1 MADMPSARSV
11 VVSTAA
17 WTIGAL
23 SSVGIGLVALSMIGT
38 GFADRPL
45 QPLAP
50 NAVVT
55 DSPDG
60 PTPSTD
66 TMSGQ
71 PTPSVGGANDHT
83 VVTRGG
89 TVIVRCVQSGVYIV
103 GWSPAPGYQTDDLR
117 RGPAATVAI
126 SFEST
131 TREVSINVSCE
142 ANTAQPTIHDEAKSP
157 LDH

>member
-1 MADMPSARSV
+1 MTNMPSARSV

-50 NAVVT
+50 NAAAVT
-55 DSPDG
+55 DSPD
-60 PTPSTD
+60 TPAGSD

-71 PTPSVGGANDHT
+71 PSPSPAGTNDHT

-89 TVIVRCVQSGVYIV
+89 TVIVRCVQSGAYIV

-117 RGPAATVAI
+117 RGPAANVAI
-126 SFEST
+126 TFENT
-131 TREVSINVSCE
+131 QREVSVNVTCE
-142 ANTAQPTIHDEAKSP
+142 ANTAQPTIHDEATNGI
-157 LDH
+157 DH

>member
-45 QPLAP
+45 QALAP

-55 DSPDG
+55 DSPDRPAG
-60 PTPSTD
+60 PDP
-66 TMSGQ
+66 MSAQ
-71 PTPSVGGANDHT
+71 PTASAGPASDHT

-89 TVIVRCVQSGVYIV
+89 TIIVRCVQSGVYIV

-117 RGPAATVAI
+117 RGPAAQVGI
-126 SFEST
+126 SFESVQ
-131 TREVSINVSCE
+131 REVSVNVICQ
-142 ANTAQPTIHDEAKSP
+142 ANTAQPTIHDAAKTGP
-157 LDH
+157 DT

>member
-1 MADMPSARSV
+1 MPRARSV

-45 QPLAP
+45 QPMAP
-50 NAVVT
+50 NAAVT
-55 DSPDG
+55 DAPDR
-60 PTPSTD
+60 PANPD
-66 TMSGQ
+66 MMSG
-71 PTPSVGGANDHT
+71 PPSSSGGTGNDHT

-117 RGPAATVAI
+117 RGPAAQAGI
-126 SFEST
+126 MFESSS
-131 TREVSINVSCE
+131 REVFVTVSCE
-142 ANTAQPTIHDEAKSP
+142 ANTAQPTIHDEAKSGT
-157 LDH
+157 DH

>member
-1 MADMPSARSV
+1 MPSPRSV

-38 GFADRPL
+38 GFADRGQ

-50 NAVVT
+50 SAVGSSAPA
-55 DSPDG
+55 DSESPFGFD
-60 PTPSTD
+60 TPSA
-66 TMSGQ
+66 Q
-71 PTPSVGGANDHT
+71 PTPSVTPAGTNHT
-83 VVTRGG
+83 VTTRGG
-89 TVIVRCVQSGVYIV
+89 TVIVRCVQSGAYMV
-103 GWSPAPGYQTDDLR
+103 GWSPAAGYQADDLR
-117 RGPAATVAI
+117 RGPAVTVGI
-126 SFEST
+126 TFEST
-131 TREVSINVSCE
+131 TREVSVSVICE

>member
-1 MADMPSARSV
+1 MANMPSARSV

-50 NAVVT
+50 NAAVT
-55 DSPDG
+55 DAPDR
-60 PTPSTD
+60 PVNPD

-71 PTPSVGGANDHT
+71 PTPSAGAANDHT

-117 RGPAATVAI
+117 RGPATQVGI
-126 SFEST
+126 TFEST
-131 TREVSINVSCE
+131 DREVSVSVSCE
-142 ANTAQPTIHDEAKSP
+142 ANTAQPTIHDSAKTGI
-157 LDH
+157 DH